1 MPPVLVDTSIW
12 LEVHRGRLDIERYV
26 DLDDIAICPAIAQE
40 LLQGVQ
46 DPKQYEMVWS
56 TIFAARML
64 DDPTPLEAFEEAAHI
79 HRACR
84 DGGYIIASA
93 HDCLIAACAIRHR
106 VSLLQR
112 DQDFERIAG
121 VTKLE
126 LLPNC

>member
-40 LLQGVQ
+40 LLQGAH
-46 DPKQYEMVWS
+46 DSGLYEKVWS
-56 TIFAARML
+56 TIFDAVML

-79 HRACR
+79 YRLCR

-106 VSLLQR
+106 VPLLQR
-112 DQDFERIAG
+112 DQDFERIAA
-121 VTKLE
+121 VTKLT
-126 LLPNC
+126 LLPNR